1 MYVFICSAGHS
12 GSTLLD
18 ILLGS
23 HPQGLSLGEIT
34 HLPKNIALDSQCSCG
49 RPISSC
55 QFWNPIITGF
65 SEKAGIDFWS
75 RPYAL
80 DFGFINA
87 SDEIDR
93 RHQTNARMMYR
104 RISYGLQ
111 YLSMRYR
118 LPGKSV
124 FRRHSIGAAKNKADF
139 FDYIQTQSGKSFVVD
154 SSKHYLEAINLH
166 SAAPADTKIVLLVR
180 DGRAVF
186 HSGLRRG
193 MSPKSALAS
202 WANNVRRADSLFA
215 DSLSRGDIIS
225 VKYDDIVSSTE
236 QQLERVFDFLG
247 VGMDA
252 YTGPSP
258 VQNRHIVNGNRMR
271 FTENLIISA
280 DDKWREQLDSEM
292 LDYFDRHAGELNRA
306 FGYG

>member
-1 MYVFICSAGHS
+1 MNKNPRPSGGPFFVKQKHARFSRKSGTVMYVFICSAGHS

-18 ILLGS
+18 ILIGS

-34 HLPKNIALDSQCSCG
+34 LLPKNIALDSQCSCG

-55 QFWNPIITGF
+55 QFWSPIVTGF
-65 SEKAGIDFWS
+65 GKTAGIDFWS
-75 RPYAL
+75 RPYEL
-80 DFGFINA
+80 DFGFIKA

-118 LPGKSV
+118 LPGQSV
-124 FRRHSIGAAKNKADF
+124 FRRHSIDAAKNKADF

-193 MSPKSALAS
+193 MNPKSALAS
-202 WANNVRRADSLFA
+202 WANTCAALMRYLLTACHEGTSFP
-215 DSLSRGDIIS
+215 
-225 VKYDDIVSSTE
+225 SST
-236 QQLERVFDFLG
+236 R
-247 VGMDA
+247 
-252 YTGPSP
+252 T
-258 VQNRHIVNGNRMR
+258 
-271 FTENLIISA
+271 
-280 DDKWREQLDSEM
+280 
-292 LDYFDRHAGELNRA
+292 
-306 FGYG
+306 